1 MRSAGSSIAAQAPGS
16 GGGFAARQCD
26 EQAANSASSS
36 GKWRYTVERRT
47 PARSATA
54 LIEVRAGP
62 SSSCSA
68 TVLSVIRLRVCSSSS
83 ARRVFR

>member
-1 MRSAGSSIAAQAPGS
+1 VRSAGSAIAAQALGS
-16 GGGFAARQCD
+16 GGGLAARQCD
-26 EQAANSASSS
+26 EQAANSDSSS

-62 SSSCSA
+62 SCSCSA
-68 TVLSVIRLRVCSSSS
+68 TALSVIRRRVWSSSS
-83 ARRVFR
+83 ARRRFR

>member
-1 MRSAGSSIAAQAPGS
+1 MPTQAPGS

-26 EQAANSASSS
+26 EQAANSDSSS
-36 GKWRYTVERRT
+36 GKCRYTVERRT

-54 LIEVRAGP
+54 LIVVRAGP

-68 TVLSVIRLRVCSSSS
+68 TVLSVIRVRVCSSSS
-83 ARRVFR
+83 ARRVIR